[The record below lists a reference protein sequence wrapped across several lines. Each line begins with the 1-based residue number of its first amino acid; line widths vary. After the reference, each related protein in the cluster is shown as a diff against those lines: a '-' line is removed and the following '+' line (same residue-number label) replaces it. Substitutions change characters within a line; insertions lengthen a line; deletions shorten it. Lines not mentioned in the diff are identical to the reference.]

1 VAWKLLKLS
10 YGLTDAGHQWQ
21 IVIDEFILLLAFT
34 VISGIPQLLIQ
45 QTASEDPPA
54 VVSTVTD
61 DILIVG
67 TPVALEL
74 FIRNIRVSF
83 DIGRV
88 QYHTNITKASF

>member
-1 VAWKLLKLS
+1 
-10 YGLTDAGHQWQ
+10 LTDAGHQWQ
-21 IVIDEFILLLAFT
+21 IVIDEFILLLACT
-34 VISGIPQLLIQ
+34 VISGIPQLFVQ

-54 VVSTVTD
+54 VVTTVID

-74 FIRNIRVSF
+74 FIRDIRVSF

-88 QYHTNITKASF
+88 QYHAKITRASF